1 MNICNSARKYDRS
14 TSNLGPTFSA
24 TLLVAQI
31 CMKDNSRPF
40 FFPSRE
46 NSFLW
51 PPPTFSIARIPLSLQ
66 ALSLC
71 PVKPLS
77 GLLIFSQWVMALFIA
92 RSALHWLQLSKGG
105 LGWLGPFKSLR
116 HQSSIWLLFHPAGF
130 HHTGMP
136 AMRSRGTSRTLL
148 LFVGRYKACR
158 HHEQML
164 APAVRLQWPSARF
177 SRGSSCLL
185 KMLVDNEALGQ
196 SDCRW
201 TLEWLNKSRR
211 WVSLLWVSPVS
222 HLFIAPL
229 SLISSHCLCDWHK
242 SICCV
247 VPTWCLVH
255 LPLCLCAV
263 KPRHLS
269 STCGTWAKMPFEVP
283 KTYGQCLDI
292 QRQMCSRNSSS
303 RQPACAGARVI
314 PGPSGRLLPRFQPPS
329 SSRAGTAGRIVC
341 GLARNNSCSLCNR
354 WPGGKF

>member
-1 MNICNSARKYDRS
+1 
-14 TSNLGPTFSA
+14 
-24 TLLVAQI
+24 
-31 CMKDNSRPF
+31 
-40 FFPSRE
+40 
-46 NSFLW
+46 
-51 PPPTFSIARIPLSLQ
+51 
-66 ALSLC
+66 
-71 PVKPLS
+71 
-77 GLLIFSQWVMALFIA
+77 MALFIA
-92 RSALHWLQLSKGG
+92 RSALHWLRLSKGG

-136 AMRSRGTSRTLL
+136 AMHSRGTSHTLL

-229 SLISSHCLCDWHK
+229 SLISSHCCATGINP
-242 SICCV
+242 SV
-247 VPTWCLVH
+247 VSCQNDALFI
-255 LPLCLCAV
+255 CLCACV
-263 KPRHLS
+263 PWNRDTCPPLVALGLKCHLKCQKRVVS
-269 STCGTWAKMPFEVP
+269 ASTFKGK
-283 KTYGQCLDI
+283 
-292 QRQMCSRNSSS
+292 
-303 RQPACAGARVI
+303 CALVT
-314 PGPSGRLLPRFQPPS
+314 LLHVSQLVLVRE
-329 SSRAGTAGRIVC
+329 
-341 GLARNNSCSLCNR
+341 
-354 WPGGKF
+354 